1 MALVLYIPF
10 RDVTPKRLT
19 ADRSP
24 RTARRHARNTKDLIE
39 LSMELEP
46 PRWLFPCLFPDWCK
60 ARNTAPDI
68 VMFHL
73 PTSTAFAIAY
83 DPDHAMIGG
92 LTIFGFA
99 ARIYQASGTTPETA
113 QELEA
118 LGQEAITAWLHH
130 FMYTCDI

>member
-1 MALVLYIPF
+1 MLYIPF

-99 ARIYQASGTTPETA
+99 ARIYQASARRPKQQKSLKLLA
-113 QELEA
+113 A
-118 LGQEAITAWLHH
+118 KR
-130 FMYTCDI
+130 

>member
-39 LSMELEP
+39 LSMDLEP
-46 PRWLFPCLFPDWCK
+46 PRWLFSLLFPDWRK

-68 VMFHL
+68 VIFYL
-73 PTSTAFAIAY
+73 PTSTAFAIVY
-83 DPDHAMIGG
+83 DPDQAMIGG

-99 ARIYQASGTTPETA
+99 ARIYQASATTPETA

-118 LGQEAITAWLHH
+118 IGREAIEAWLHH
-130 FMYTCDI
+130 FMYTGSI